1 MTLCSIIIPVYNS
14 AEGMPRLVAE
24 LEHWLPKL
32 GVGYEVLLVN
42 DGSNDGSWQAISEVA
57 HTRPWLR
64 GINLMRNY
72 GQHNALLCGIRAVRG
87 DVIVTMDDDLQN
99 PPSEIPAMLAKLN
112 EGFDVVYA
120 KPRRE
125 RHGLLRDA
133 ASRVTKLALQSA
145 MGAETARNV
154 SAFRAFRAHL
164 RDAFATYQSP
174 YLSIDVLL
182 TWATARF
189 AAIEV
194 KHDER
199 QYGVSQYTL
208 GKLVNHAFNMM
219 TGFSTAPLRLASL
232 LGFVLALF
240 GFLLLIWVVGR
251 LLILGYS
258 VPGFPFLASTIALF
272 SGAQLFALGI
282 FGEYL
287 GRMHLRLMERPPYV
301 VRDQTGQGG
310 Q

>member
-1 MTLCSIIIPVYNS
+1 MTLCSILIPVYNS
-14 AEGMPRLVAE
+14 AEGLPRLVAE
-24 LEHWLPKL
+24 LEHWLPGL
-32 GVGYEVLLVN
+32 GLDYEVLLVN
-42 DGSNDGSWQAISEVA
+42 DGSRDGSWHAISEVA
-57 HTRPWLR
+57 RTRPWLR

-99 PPSEIPAMLAKLN
+99 PPSEIAAMLAKLN
-112 EGFDVVYA
+112 EGYDVVYG
-120 KPRRE
+120 KPRKE
-125 RHGLLRDA
+125 QHGLLRDA

-145 MGAETARNV
+145 MGADTARHV
-154 SAFRAFRAHL
+154 SAFRAFRANL

-182 TWATARF
+182 TWATTRF

-219 TGFSTAPLRLASL
+219 TGFSTVPLRLASL
-232 LGFVLALF
+232 LGFVLALV
-240 GFLLLIWVVGR
+240 GLLLLIWVVGR
-251 LLILGYS
+251 LVILGYS

-301 VRDQTGQGG
+301 VREQTGQGG

>member
-1 MTLCSIIIPVYNS
+1 MTLCSILIPVYNS
-14 AEGMPRLVAE
+14 AEGLPRLVAE
-24 LEHWLPKL
+24 LEHWLPGL
-32 GVGYEVLLVN
+32 GMDYEVLLVN
-42 DGSNDGSWQAISEVA
+42 DGSRDDSWHAISEVA
-57 HTRPWLR
+57 RTRPWLR

-99 PPSEIPAMLAKLN
+99 PPSEIAAMLAKLN
-112 EGFDVVYA
+112 EGYDVVYG
-120 KPRRE
+120 KPRKE
-125 RHGLLRDA
+125 QHGLLRDA

-145 MGAETARNV
+145 MGADTARHV
-154 SAFRAFRAHL
+154 SAFRAFRANL

-182 TWATARF
+182 TWATTRF

-219 TGFSTAPLRLASL
+219 TGFSTVPLRLASL
-232 LGFVLALF
+232 LGFVLALV
-240 GFLLLIWVVGR
+240 GLLLLIWVVGR
-251 LLILGYS
+251 LVILGYS

-301 VRDQTGQGG
+301 VREQTGQGG

>member
-1 MTLCSIIIPVYNS
+1 MTLCSIVIPVYNS
-14 AEGMPRLVAE
+14 AEGLPRLVAE
-24 LEHWLPKL
+24 LEHWLPGL
-32 GVGYEVLLVN
+32 GMDYEVLLVN
-42 DGSNDGSWQAISEVA
+42 DGSRDGSWHAISEVA
-57 HTRPWLR
+57 RTRPWLR

-99 PPSEIPAMLAKLN
+99 PPSEIAAMLAKLN
-112 EGFDVVYA
+112 EGYDVVYG
-120 KPRRE
+120 KPRKE
-125 RHGLLRDA
+125 QHGLLRDA

-145 MGAETARNV
+145 MGADTARHV
-154 SAFRAFRAHL
+154 SAFRAFRANL

-182 TWATARF
+182 TWATTRF

-219 TGFSTAPLRLASL
+219 TGFSTVPLRLASL
-232 LGFVLALF
+232 LGFVLALV
-240 GFLLLIWVVGR
+240 GLLLLIWVVGR
-251 LLILGYS
+251 LVILGYS

-301 VRDQTGQGG
+301 VREQTGQGG